1 MKELVYE
8 VEDAIAQESFVAVT
22 ERGDA
27 GETPERRR
35 EGGRYLLKLILDLFS
50 DYNSTA

>member
-8 VEDAIAQESFVAVT
+8 IEDAIAQESFVAVT
-22 ERGDA
+22 EREGA
-27 GETPERRR
+27 GEHLRERR
-35 EGGRYLLKLILDLFS
+35 EGGRHQLKLILDLVS